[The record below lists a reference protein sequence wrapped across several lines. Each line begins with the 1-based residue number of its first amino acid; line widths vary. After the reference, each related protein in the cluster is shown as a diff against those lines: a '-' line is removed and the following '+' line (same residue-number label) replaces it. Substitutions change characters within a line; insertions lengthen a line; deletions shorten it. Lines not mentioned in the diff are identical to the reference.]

1 MSWIKMNSSQT
12 LKITVHVSLYQTL
25 HPPPP
30 PPDSAKEMPG
40 LQMCWLHFT
49 HVIPQIQERVEN

>member
-1 MSWIKMNSSQT
+1 MNSIQT
-12 LKITVHVSLYQTL
+12 LKITVHMQCPFTRRYPPP
-25 HPPPP
+25 PPPP

>member
-1 MSWIKMNSSQT
+1 MQCPFT
-12 LKITVHVSLYQTL
+12 RRYPPP
-25 HPPPP
+25 PPPP

-49 HVIPQIQERVEN
+49 HVIPQIQEWVEN

>member
-1 MSWIKMNSSQT
+1 MNSIQT